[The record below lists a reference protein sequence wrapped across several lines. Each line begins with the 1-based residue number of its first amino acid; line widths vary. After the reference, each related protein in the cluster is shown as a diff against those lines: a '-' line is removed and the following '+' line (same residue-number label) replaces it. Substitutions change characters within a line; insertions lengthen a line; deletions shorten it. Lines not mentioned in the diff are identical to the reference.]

1 MYTRIYNNT
10 LVKVYTEDDLKNS
23 EIISKLKGRDL
34 AGFTIRDENNNIVFY
49 EREAVS
55 AKELQLIIRNLKTVT
70 VAIKMSEE
78 EVIDYFYMI
87 AKIQLIENNQD
98 SFKES
103 KLFEWMNATID
114 AGIVKSKVW
123 LEVKDKVYER
133 LSKGGF
139 TLTDET
145 LAVS

>member
-1 MYTRIYNNT
+1 MYTRIYNHT
-10 LVKVYTEDDLKNS
+10 LVRVYTEDDLKNS

-34 AGFTIRDENNNIVFY
+34 AGFTIRDEKNNIIFY
-49 EREAVS
+49 ERESVS

-70 VAIKMSEE
+70 VAIKMNEE

-103 KLFEWMNATID
+103 KLFEWMNSTID
-114 AGIVKSKVW
+114 AGIVKSNVW
-123 LEVKDKVYER
+123 VEVKEKVYEK
-133 LSKGGF
+133 LTKSGF
-139 TLTDET
+139 TLVE
-145 LAVS
+145 VN